1 MEWHGWLT
9 MLTVWLSIATLIA
22 LLSVGDAPVPVDAP
36 ARNNGD
42 KEQGDVVRVEDI
54 SPQGDLE
61 DPRDPYV
68 SINPYELLSRMEENN
83 FEDMAEIATIMKAF
97 KMSHCTIKHRYKR
110 RGWDEHAE
118 TLVTTK
124 QFNQRYWMSKDEFDI
139 LLAALEPAITVN
151 FHQSR

>member
-1 MEWHGWLT
+1 

-42 KEQGDVVRVEDI
+42 EERGDVVRVEDI

-68 SINPYELLSRMEENN
+68 SINPYELLSRMEESN
-83 FEDMAEIATIMKAF
+83 FDGRDCHNYEDIQAFLSKSSTATSVRGGMG
-97 KMSHCTIKHRYKR
+97 MPKHWLQKSN
-110 RGWDEHAE
+110 
-118 TLVTTK
+118 LK
-124 QFNQRYWMSKDEFDI
+124 
-139 LLAALEPAITVN
+139 L
-151 FHQSR
+151 